1 VSRRKR
7 ARRRLIL
14 LWGAAVGVVVLGLLL
29 VAVGQRAY
37 ERQLFQ
43 AATAG
48 GPCTAL
54 KPADAAAAM
63 RRPLRHYAFADLRF
77 AYGRGDID
85 CQMMKPGRAL
95 GDDGLA
101 VCAFQYPD
109 VLLVQGHGVQAA
121 YSAPL
126 GQVAVVQDRGRLVCH
141 ARML

>member
-1 VSRRKR
+1 LSRKAR

-14 LWGAAVGVVVLGLLL
+14 LWSAAVGVVILGLLL

-54 KPADAAAAM
+54 KPGDAPLG
-63 RRPLRHYAFADLRF
+63 RPLRRYSFAGLQF

-85 CQMMKPGRAL
+85 CQMMKPGRAF
-95 GDDGLA
+95 GDDDLA
-101 VCAFQYPD
+101 VCTFQYPD
-109 VLLVQGHGVQAA
+109 VLVVQGHGVQAA

>member
-1 VSRRKR
+1 M
-7 ARRRLIL
+7 L

-54 KPADAAAAM
+54 KPDAAAGRA
-63 RRPLRHYAFADLRF
+63 LRHYAFEGLQF

-85 CQMMKPGRAL
+85 CQLMKPGRAF
-95 GDDGLA
+95 GDDELP
-101 VCAFQYPD
+101 VCSFQYPD
-109 VLLVQGHGVQAA
+109 VLMVQGGGVHAA
-121 YSAPL
+121 YQAPL
-126 GQVAVVQDRGRLVCH
+126 GQVVVVRDKSRLVCH